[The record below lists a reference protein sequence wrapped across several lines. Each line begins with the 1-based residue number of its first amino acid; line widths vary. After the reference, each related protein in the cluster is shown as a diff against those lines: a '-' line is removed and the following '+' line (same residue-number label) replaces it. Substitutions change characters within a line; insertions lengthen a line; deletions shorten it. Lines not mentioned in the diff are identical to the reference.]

1 MRFALNGG
9 VWLHRHKIHDEP
21 MVHLVSS
28 NKEQLLEL
36 GRALGF
42 QPRWL
47 QYKPL
52 KDPDTGIRVEAWH
65 WDVWGEKLRLLDP
78 TQPLRHRA
86 AARGRP
92 ATSSTGPRCA

>member
-1 MRFALNGG
+1 MRFALSGG

-28 NKEQLLEL
+28 NKERLLEL

-65 WDVWGEKLRLLDP
+65 WDVWGEKLRQLDP
-78 TQPLRHRA
+78 T
-86 AARGRP
+86 
-92 ATSSTGPRCA
+92 